1 MGTIKQNFLPSFKQ
15 QISNLIFFQ
24 HDNIYISNIVQYK
37 EDYML
42 DKISKYNLFD
52 SIENIKGIGPKT
64 FKLFEK
70 ICGNRIIDLLLTIPS
85 NFKKRKHLLEIADE
99 NLKEEIAIE
108 VIVEKHLP
116 QFNPKMPY
124 KILCTNN
131 NVEIEIIFFR
141 GYVKY
146 LKKILPPGEKKIICG
161 KLGKLGNK
169 FQIIHPENIS
179 ELEELPYLH
188 GLLSLYSLT
197 KGLSMP
203 IYRRSISHALKKLI
217 NIPEWINKRVMQK
230 NNWRS
235 WKESVELLHKPK
247 ELNEEKIKKL
257 RERLAFDE
265 ALSHYIKLLVTK
277 EKIKKNICHKIEVE
291 KEIKNKIISKI
302 PFKLTESQLKVIKE
316 IENEIKKEKS
326 MLRLLQGDVGS
337 GKTIVALITLA
348 NILKKNMQAA
358 LMVPTEILA
367 IQHFNYFSN
376 LFEDTKINIVL
387 LSSKINS
394 KEKES
399 VKKKIENGEAQIIIG
414 THAIFQKNVNFKKLG
429 YVIVDEQHRFGV
441 HQKFQLSTKGCNP
454 HILVMTATPIPRTL
468 ALTMYGNMNISKIT
482 GMPSNRKKIDTI
494 AMPSKKVSK
503 IIKGLKNI
511 IDKKLN
517 AFWIC
522 PIIDESEKLNLT
534 AATKRFEK
542 LKKIFGNYVGIIHGK
557 MSIEEKKEIIDK
569 FKSKKILILVSTTII
584 EVGIDVPDAT
594 AIIIEES
601 NRFGLSQLH
610 QLRGRIGRSDKKST
624 CVLVYK
630 EKNLNEY
637 SKKRLNTI
645 KNNNDGFKIA
655 EEDLK
660 LRGFGEILGIRQSGY
675 QLFKIL
681 DPLTDIKIME
691 DALDEAKKTFEKRN
705 SIKKSDKET
714 INLFLKIYNQS
725 SSLKY
730 ISIA

>member
-1 MGTIKQNFLPSFKQ
+1 
-15 QISNLIFFQ
+15 
-24 HDNIYISNIVQYK
+24 
-37 EDYML
+37 ML
-42 DKISKYNLFD
+42 NKISKNNFFD

-64 FKLFEK
+64 SKLFEK
-70 ICGNRIIDLLLTIPS
+70 LCGDRIIDLLLTIPK
-85 NFKKRKHLLEIADE
+85 NYKKRKYIQKITDE
-99 NLKEEIAIE
+99 YFKQE
-108 VIVEKHLP
+108 VALIVNVVKHLP

-124 KILCTNN
+124 KILCENN
-131 NVEIEIIFFR
+131 NNEIEIIFFR
-141 GYVKY
+141 GYIKY
-146 LKKILPPGEKKIICG
+146 LKKILPRGEKKIICG

-169 FQIIHPENIS
+169 YQIIHPESIS
-179 ELEELPYLH
+179 PIEELPFLH
-188 GLLSLYSLT
+188 GSLSVYSLT
-197 KGLSMP
+197 KGLTMSV
-203 IYRRSISHALKKLI
+203 YRKSVTKALEKLI
-217 NIPEWINKRVMQK
+217 EISEWINKDILKK

-235 WKESVELLHKPK
+235 WKQTVELVHKPK
-247 ELNEEKIKKL
+247 ELNNEEIKKL

-277 EKIKKNICHKIEVE
+277 EKIKKNICHEIEVD

-316 IENEIKKEKS
+316 IEDDIKKKNP

-348 NILKKNMQAA
+348 NVLKKNIQAA
-358 LMVPTEILA
+358 IMVPTEILA
-367 IQHFNYFSN
+367 IQHYNYFSD
-376 LFEDTKINIVL
+376 LFKDTKVKIVL
-387 LSSKINS
+387 LTSKINS

-399 VKKKIENGEAQIIIG
+399 VKKEIEDGEAEIIIG
-414 THAIFQKNVNFKKLG
+414 THAIFQKSINFKKLG
-429 YVIVDEQHRFGV
+429 YIIIDEQHRFGV
-441 HQKFQLSTKGCNP
+441 HQKFQLSAKGCNP

-468 ALTMYGNMNISKIT
+468 ALTMYGNMSISKIT
-482 GMPSNRKKIDTI
+482 EMPSNRKKIETLTI
-494 AMPSKKVSK
+494 PSGKISK
-503 IIKGLKNI
+503 IIKSLKDIVN
-511 IDKKLN
+511 KNLN

-522 PIIDESEKLNLT
+522 PLIDESEKLDLT

-542 LKKIFGNYVGIIHGK
+542 LKKFFGNYVGIIHGK
-557 MSIEEKKEIIDK
+557 MSIEEKKETINK
-569 FKSKKILILVSTTII
+569 FKSKEILVLVSTTII

-594 AIIIEES
+594 FMIIEES

>member
-1 MGTIKQNFLPSFKQ
+1 
-15 QISNLIFFQ
+15 
-24 HDNIYISNIVQYK
+24 
-37 EDYML
+37 ML
-42 DKISKYNLFD
+42 NKISKNSFFD

-64 FKLFEK
+64 SKLFEK
-70 ICGNRIIDLLLTIPS
+70 LCGDRIIDLLLTIPK
-85 NFKKRKHLLEIADE
+85 NYKKRKYIQKITDE
-99 NLKEEIAIE
+99 YFKQE
-108 VIVEKHLP
+108 VALIVNVVKHLP

-124 KILCTNN
+124 KILCENN
-131 NVEIEIIFFR
+131 NNEIEIIFFR
-141 GYVKY
+141 GYIKY
-146 LKKILPPGEKKIICG
+146 LKKILPRGEKKIICG

-169 FQIIHPENIS
+169 YQIIHPESIS
-179 ELEELPYLH
+179 PIEELPFLH
-188 GLLSLYSLT
+188 GSLSVYSLT
-197 KGLSMP
+197 KGLTMSV
-203 IYRRSISHALKKLI
+203 YRKSVTKALEKLI
-217 NIPEWINKRVMQK
+217 EISEWINKDILKK

-235 WKESVELLHKPK
+235 WKQTVELVHKPK
-247 ELNEEKIKKL
+247 ELNNEEIKKL

-277 EKIKKNICHKIEVE
+277 EKIKKNICHEIEVD

-316 IENEIKKEKS
+316 IEDDIKKKNP

-348 NILKKNMQAA
+348 NVLKKNIQAA
-358 LMVPTEILA
+358 IMVPTEILA
-367 IQHFNYFSN
+367 IQHYNYFSD
-376 LFEDTKINIVL
+376 LFKDTKVKIVL
-387 LSSKINS
+387 LTSKINS

-399 VKKKIENGEAQIIIG
+399 VKKEIEDGEAKIIIG
-414 THAIFQKNVNFKKLG
+414 THAIFQKSINFKKLG
-429 YVIVDEQHRFGV
+429 YIIIDEQHRFGV
-441 HQKFQLSTKGCNP
+441 HQKFQLSAKGCNP

-468 ALTMYGNMNISKIT
+468 ALTMYGNMSISKIT
-482 GMPSNRKKIDTI
+482 EMPSNRKKIETLT
-494 AMPSKKVSK
+494 MPSGKISK
-503 IIKGLKNI
+503 IIKSLKDIVN
-511 IDKKLN
+511 KNLN

-522 PIIDESEKLNLT
+522 PLIDESEKLDLT

-542 LKKIFGNYVGIIHGK
+542 LKKFFGNYVGIIHGK
-557 MSIEEKKEIIDK
+557 MSIEEKKETINK
-569 FKSKKILILVSTTII
+569 FKSKEILVLVSTTII
-584 EVGIDVPDAT
+584 EVGIDIPDAT
-594 AIIIEES
+594 FMIIEES

>member
-1 MGTIKQNFLPSFKQ
+1 
-15 QISNLIFFQ
+15 
-24 HDNIYISNIVQYK
+24 
-37 EDYML
+37 ML
-42 DKISKYNLFD
+42 NKISKNSFFD

-64 FKLFEK
+64 SKLFEK
-70 ICGNRIIDLLLTIPS
+70 LCGDRIIDLLLTIPK
-85 NFKKRKHLLEIADE
+85 NYKKRKYIQKITDE
-99 NLKEEIAIE
+99 YFKQE
-108 VIVEKHLP
+108 VALIVNVVKHLP

-124 KILCTNN
+124 KILCENN
-131 NVEIEIIFFR
+131 NNEIEIIFFR
-141 GYVKY
+141 GYIKY
-146 LKKILPPGEKKIICG
+146 LKKILPRGEKKIICG

-169 FQIIHPENIS
+169 YQIIHPESIS
-179 ELEELPYLH
+179 PIEELPFLH
-188 GLLSLYSLT
+188 GSLSVYSLT
-197 KGLSMP
+197 KGLTMSV
-203 IYRRSISHALKKLI
+203 YRKSVTKALEKLI
-217 NIPEWINKRVMQK
+217 EISEWINKDILKK

-235 WKESVELLHKPK
+235 WKQTVELVHKPK
-247 ELNEEKIKKL
+247 ELNNEEIKKL

-277 EKIKKNICHKIEVE
+277 EKIKKNICHEIEVD

-316 IENEIKKEKS
+316 IENDIKKKNP

-348 NILKKNMQAA
+348 NVLKKNIQAA
-358 LMVPTEILA
+358 IMVPTEILA
-367 IQHFNYFSN
+367 IQHYNYFSD
-376 LFEDTKINIVL
+376 LFKDTKVKIVL
-387 LSSKINS
+387 LTSKINS

-399 VKKKIENGEAQIIIG
+399 VKKEIEDGEAKIIIG
-414 THAIFQKNVNFKKLG
+414 THAIFQKSINFKKLG
-429 YVIVDEQHRFGV
+429 YIIIDEQHRFGV
-441 HQKFQLSTKGCNP
+441 HQKFQLSAKGCNP

-468 ALTMYGNMNISKIT
+468 ALTMYGNMSISKIT
-482 GMPSNRKKIDTI
+482 EMPANRKKIETI
-494 AMPSKKVSK
+494 TMPSGKISK
-503 IIKGLKNI
+503 IIKSLKDIVN
-511 IDKKLN
+511 KNLN

-522 PIIDESEKLNLT
+522 PLIDESEKLDLT

-542 LKKIFGNYVGIIHGK
+542 LKKFFGNYVGIIHGK
-557 MSIEEKKEIIDK
+557 MSIEEKKETINK
-569 FKSKKILILVSTTII
+569 FKSKKILVLVSTTII
-584 EVGIDVPDAT
+584 EVVIDVPDAT
-594 AIIIEES
+594 FMIIEES

>member
-1 MGTIKQNFLPSFKQ
+1 
-15 QISNLIFFQ
+15 
-24 HDNIYISNIVQYK
+24 
-37 EDYML
+37 ML
-42 DKISKYNLFD
+42 NKISKNNFFD

-64 FKLFEK
+64 SKLFEK
-70 ICGNRIIDLLLTIPS
+70 LCGDRIIDLLLTIPK
-85 NFKKRKHLLEIADE
+85 NYKKRKYIQKITDE
-99 NLKEEIAIE
+99 YFKQE
-108 VIVEKHLP
+108 VALIVNVVKHLP

-124 KILCTNN
+124 KILCENN
-131 NVEIEIIFFR
+131 NNEIEIIFFR
-141 GYVKY
+141 GYIKY
-146 LKKILPPGEKKIICG
+146 LKKILPRGEKKIICG

-169 FQIIHPENIS
+169 YQIIHPESIS
-179 ELEELPYLH
+179 PIEELPFLH
-188 GLLSLYSLT
+188 GSLSVYSLT
-197 KGLSMP
+197 KGLTMSV
-203 IYRRSISHALKKLI
+203 YRKSVTKALEKLI
-217 NIPEWINKRVMQK
+217 EISEWINKDILKK

-235 WKESVELLHKPK
+235 WKQTVELVHKPK
-247 ELNEEKIKKL
+247 ELNNEEIKKL

-277 EKIKKNICHKIEVE
+277 EKIKKNICHEIEVD

-316 IENEIKKEKS
+316 IEDDIKKKNP

-348 NILKKNMQAA
+348 NVLKKNIQAA
-358 LMVPTEILA
+358 IMVPTEILA
-367 IQHFNYFSN
+367 IQHYNYFSD
-376 LFEDTKINIVL
+376 LFKDTKVKIVL
-387 LSSKINS
+387 LTSKINS

-399 VKKKIENGEAQIIIG
+399 VKKEIEDGEAKIIIG
-414 THAIFQKNVNFKKLG
+414 THAIFQKSINFKKLG
-429 YVIVDEQHRFGV
+429 YIIIDEQHRFGV
-441 HQKFQLSTKGCNP
+441 HQKFQLSAKGCNP

-468 ALTMYGNMNISKIT
+468 ALTMYGNMSISKIT
-482 GMPSNRKKIDTI
+482 EMPANRKKIETI
-494 AMPSKKVSK
+494 TMPSGKISK
-503 IIKGLKNI
+503 IIKSLKDIVN
-511 IDKKLN
+511 KNLN

-522 PIIDESEKLNLT
+522 PLIDESEKLDLT

-542 LKKIFGNYVGIIHGK
+542 LKKFFGNYVGIIHGK
-557 MSIEEKKEIIDK
+557 MSIEEKKETINK
-569 FKSKKILILVSTTII
+569 FKSKEILVLVSTTII

-594 AIIIEES
+594 FMIIEES

>member
-1 MGTIKQNFLPSFKQ
+1 
-15 QISNLIFFQ
+15 
-24 HDNIYISNIVQYK
+24 
-37 EDYML
+37 ML
-42 DKISKYNLFD
+42 DKISKNSFFD

-64 FKLFEK
+64 SKLFEK
-70 ICGNRIIDLLLTIPS
+70 LCGDRVIDLLLTIPRIY
-85 NFKKRKHLLEIADE
+85 KKRKYIQNISDEYFKQEIA
-99 NLKEEIAIE
+99 L
-108 VIVEKHLP
+108 IVNVVKHLP

-124 KILCTNN
+124 KILCENN
-131 NVEIEIIFFR
+131 NNEIEIIFFR
-141 GYVKY
+141 GYIKY
-146 LKKILPPGEKKIICG
+146 LKKILPRGEKKIICG

-169 FQIIHPENIS
+169 YQIIHPESIS
-179 ELEELPYLH
+179 PIEELPFLH
-188 GLLSLYSLT
+188 GSLSVYSLT
-197 KGLSMP
+197 KGLTMSV
-203 IYRRSISHALKKLI
+203 YRKSVRKALEKLI
-217 NIPEWINKRVMQK
+217 EISEWINKDILKK

-235 WKESVELLHKPK
+235 WKQTVELVHKPK
-247 ELNEEKIKKL
+247 ELNNKKIKKL

-277 EKIKKNICHKIEVE
+277 EKIKKNICHEIEVD

-316 IENEIKKEKS
+316 IENDIKKKNP

-348 NILKKNMQAA
+348 NVLKKNIQAA
-358 LMVPTEILA
+358 IMVPTEILA
-367 IQHFNYFSN
+367 IQHYNYFSD
-376 LFEDTKINIVL
+376 LFKDTKVKIVL
-387 LSSKINS
+387 LTSKINS

-399 VKKKIENGEAQIIIG
+399 VKKEIEDGEAKIIIG
-414 THAIFQKNVNFKKLG
+414 THAIFQKSINFKKLG
-429 YVIVDEQHRFGV
+429 YIIIDEQHRFGV
-441 HQKFQLSTKGCNP
+441 HQKFQLSAKGCNP

-468 ALTMYGNMNISKIT
+468 ALTMYGNMSISKIT
-482 GMPSNRKKIDTI
+482 EMPANRKKIETI
-494 AMPSKKVSK
+494 TMPSGKISK
-503 IIKGLKNI
+503 IIKSLKDIVN
-511 IDKKLN
+511 KNLN

-522 PIIDESEKLNLT
+522 PLIDESEKLDLT

-542 LKKIFGNYVGIIHGK
+542 LKKYFGNYVGIIHGK
-557 MSIEEKKEIIDK
+557 MSIEEKKETINK
-569 FKSKKILILVSTTII
+569 FKSKEILVLVSTTII

-594 AIIIEES
+594 FMIIEES